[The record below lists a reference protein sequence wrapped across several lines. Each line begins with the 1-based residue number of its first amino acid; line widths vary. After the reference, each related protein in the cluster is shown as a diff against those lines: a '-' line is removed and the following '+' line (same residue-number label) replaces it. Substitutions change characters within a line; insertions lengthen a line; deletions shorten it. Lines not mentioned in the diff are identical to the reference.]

1 MELKGEHRIPAPRD
15 MVWDALH
22 DPDTLRAC
30 IRGCER
36 LEKID
41 DNRMVATVQAKVG
54 PVKATFDADVVI
66 TESEYPDRYVLEGE
80 GKGGVAGFATGSA
93 EVHLA
98 EDGRETVLTYHSK
111 AKVGGKLAQLGS
123 RLVDSTA
130 RKYASDF
137 FSLLSDRLSV
147 AAVTPAASAQAAP
160 TGAVAAASAADGWR
174 SGDHD
179 GVGRIEPTIGQIDEG
194 TTEAEIA
201 RRSTPI
207 DSPHAEDTVERR
219 LEVEAGKRT
228 FGGPW
233 FWGILTFAAVI
244 LLLIAL
250 D

>member
-22 DPDTLRAC
+22 DPDTLKAC

-41 DNRMVATVQAKVG
+41 DNRMVATVLAKVG

-66 TESEYPDRYVLEGE
+66 TESDYPTRYVLEGE

-98 EDGRETVLTYHSK
+98 EEGRETVLTYHTK

-137 FSLLSDRLSV
+137 FSLFSDRLQV
-147 AAVTPAASAQAAP
+147 AAVTPAAATAQQ
-160 TGAVAAASAADGWR
+160 GAVAPAAAAGEWR
-174 SGDHD
+174 EASHD
-179 GVGRIEPTIGQIDEG
+179 GVGRIEPTLGRVDEG

-207 DSPHAEDTVERR
+207 DSPHAEDTLEKR
-219 LEVEAGKRT
+219 LEVAAGKRT

-233 FWGILTFAAVI
+233 FWGILAFAAVI
-244 LLLIAL
+244 LLLVAFN
-250 D
+250 